1 VRKKAKNRP
10 LLIVAAVVV
19 SAAAVLF
26 LLPRKDRF
34 DRLRGTKDYNVILIT
49 MDTTRA
55 DRLGCYGFPYVET
68 PTIDLFAR
76 RGVRFERCISTTP
89 LTLPA
94 HTSIMTG
101 TVPPFHGVRDNG
113 GFIVPS
119 GIETLAKV
127 FKAQG
132 YATSAFVAAYVL
144 DSKWGLNIGFDTYY
158 DKFDLSRYETVSLGE
173 VQRPANEV
181 IDQVLPWLEQNK
193 AGKFFT
199 WIHLYDPHTPYQP
212 PPPYDQLYPDHPY
225 LGEIAFTDS
234 QIARLWA
241 FLEANGLTENLFLVL
256 TGDHGESLGEHGE
269 GAHGFFVYQ
278 AALHVPLVFV
288 TPFPKLQGVVAP
300 GVVSLV
306 DIMPT
311 LCEMTGAPLPP
322 QVQGK
327 SLVPA
332 FFDPRR
338 TPAEYAYSETYYPR
352 YHYGWSELR
361 AVQDGRYKLILAP
374 VPELFDIVRDPG
386 EEKNL
391 VYLEKEAYQEM
402 RVAAEGF
409 IARTS
414 QNAYELDVSKVDEET
429 REKLAALGYIG
440 SFSDPSR
447 LKGLKLADPK
457 DKIGVFN
464 DLSHAREMGL
474 EGKADDA
481 IRMLQGIIADDPKIG
496 DAHFALGN
504 LYLRKRKYMDAI
516 AAFEKVLELK
526 PDDSFAVMNVAGAYQ
541 SMGRF
546 DDAER
551 FVLEYLKTGFRDSQ
565 LLYILGNMNYRQK
578 NYDRAIGYFEQCLT
592 ENPRSASS
600 HNGLAAIYIMRDDL
614 ARAEEHLKEALALN
628 PRLQSLRYN
637 MAQLL
642 EKRSRFEEAAG
653 YYLQEIQD
661 SPKSYKA
668 LFNLSRVYRTLGR
681 AEDELRTLQ
690 RITEVEPRFPLT
702 YFYLARFYLNHGE
715 RYQEAVDLVLKG
727 LELKPEVSELP
738 LGYFLLADLYNRL
751 GDGARSEEYAAKGR
765 AAAAAAAASVSKKN

>member
-1 VRKKAKNRP
+1 VRTKARNHRI
-10 LLIVAAVVV
+10 LIIAAV
-19 SAAAVLF
+19 AVCTAIVLL
-26 LLPRKDRF
+26 LLPRKARF
-34 DRLRGTKDYNVILIT
+34 ERLRGAKDFNVILIT

-55 DRLGCYGFPYVET
+55 DRLGCYGFPDVET

-76 RGVRFERCISTTP
+76 RGIRFERCFSTTP

-101 TVPPFHGVRDNG
+101 TVPAFHGVRDNG

-127 FKAQG
+127 FKARG
-132 YATSAFVAAYVL
+132 YATGAFVAAYVL
-144 DSKWGLNIGFDTYY
+144 DSKWGLNLGFDTYY
-158 DKFDLSRYETVSLGE
+158 DRFDLSRYETISLGE

-181 IDQVLPWLEQNK
+181 IDQVLPWLEKNK
-193 AGKFFT
+193 GGKFFT
-199 WIHLYDPHTPYQP
+199 WVHLYDPHTPYEP
-212 PPPYDQLYPDHPY
+212 PPPFDERFPDHPY
-225 LGEIAFTDS
+225 LGEIAFTDA
-234 QIARLWA
+234 QIGRLWA
-241 FLEANGLTENLFLVL
+241 FLEANGLSNNLFLVL
-256 TGDHGESLGEHGE
+256 AGDHGESLGEHGE
-269 GAHGFFVYQ
+269 SAHGYFVYQ
-278 AALHVPLVFV
+278 AALHVPLIFV
-288 TPFPKLQGVVAP
+288 TPFPKLQGVVSP
-300 GVVSLV
+300 EVVSLI

-311 LCEMTGAPLPP
+311 LCEMTGAPTPP
-322 QVQGK
+322 QVQGN

-338 TPAEYAYSETYYPR
+338 TPEHYAYSETYYPR

-361 AVQDGRYKLILAP
+361 AVQDQRYKLILAP
-374 VPELFDIVRDPG
+374 VPELYDIARDPG

-391 VYLEKEAYQEM
+391 VYLEKKAYEEM
-402 RVAAEGF
+402 RAAADRF
-409 IARTS
+409 IALAS

-447 LKGLKLADPK
+447 LKGQKLADPK

-464 DLSHAREMGL
+464 DLSRARELGL
-474 EGKADDA
+474 EGKDDDA
-481 IRMLQGIIADDPKIG
+481 IRMIQSIIADDPKVG
-496 DAHFALGN
+496 AAHFALGN
-504 LYLRKRKYMDAI
+504 LYLRKRKYADGI
-516 AAFEKVLELK
+516 AAFQKVLELK
-526 PDDSFAVMNVAGAYQ
+526 PDDSFAVINVAGAYQ

-551 FVLEYLKTGFRDSQ
+551 FVLDYLKTGFRDSQ
-565 LLYILGNMNYRQK
+565 LLYLLGSMNYRRK
-578 NYDRAIGYFEQCLT
+578 NYDKAIGYFEQCLA

-614 ARAEEHLKEALALN
+614 AKAEEHLKAAMAVN

-642 EKRSRFEEAAG
+642 EKQSRFQEAADF
-653 YYLQEIQD
+653 YLQEIED

-681 AEDELRTLQ
+681 GEDELKTLQ
-690 RITEVEPRFPLT
+690 RIAEVEPDFPLT
-702 YFYLARFYLNHGE
+702 YLYLARIYLERGE
-715 RYQEAVDLVLKG
+715 RYQEALDMVMKALK
-727 LELKPEVSELP
+727 LKPDPSELP

-751 GDGARSEEYAAKGR
+751 GDNAQSEEYARKGQ
-765 AAAAAAAASVSKKN
+765 AAAEAAKARAKS

>member
-1 VRKKAKNRP
+1 MRMKAKNRP

-19 SAAAVLF
+19 CAAAVLF
-26 LLPRKDRF
+26 LLPRKERF
-34 DRLRGTKDYNVILIT
+34 DRLRGPKDYNVILIT

-55 DRLGCYGFPYVET
+55 DRLGCYGLPGGAT

-278 AALHVPLVFV
+278 GALRVPLVFV
-288 TPFPKLQGVVAP
+288 TPFPKLQGVVSP
-300 GVVSLV
+300 GVVSLI

-322 QVQGK
+322 QAQGK

-338 TPAEYAYSETYYPR
+338 VKEDYAYSETYYPR

-391 VYLEKEAYQEM
+391 VYLEKEAYEEM
-402 RVAAEGF
+402 RAAAEGF

-481 IRMLQGIIADDPKIG
+481 IQMLQGIIADDPKIG

-504 LYLRKRKYMDAI
+504 LYLRKRKYLDAI

-551 FVLEYLKTGFRDSQ
+551 FVLDYLKTGFQDSQ
-565 LLYILGNMNYRQK
+565 LLYLLGSMNYRRK
-578 NYDRAIGYFEQCLT
+578 NYDKAIGYFDQCLT

-637 MAQLL
+637 MAQFL

-690 RITEVEPRFPLT
+690 RTAEVEPDFPLT
-702 YFYLARFYLNHGE
+702 YFYLARIYLGRGE

-765 AAAAAAAASVSKKN
+765 AAAAAAAASASKKN